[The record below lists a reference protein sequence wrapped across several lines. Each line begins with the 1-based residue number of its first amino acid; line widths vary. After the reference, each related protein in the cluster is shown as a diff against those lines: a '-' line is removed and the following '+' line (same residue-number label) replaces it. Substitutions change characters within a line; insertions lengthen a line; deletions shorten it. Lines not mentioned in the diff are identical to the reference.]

1 MKKKGLA
8 FISILAVFSAAF
20 TLVVVP
26 ARAETATTPIAS
38 QPTETLVAPVS
49 YEQYLPLNNPTD
61 VAVSENYL
69 AIADGNGI
77 YIYDRADGEYRLY
90 KHGEENKQEDRI
102 AKLQFDEYET
112 LYFLDGSTAT
122 NFYSFNVETGEETPI
137 ALACGTFTVQGGE
150 LYFTNAQEDLYKASL
165 NGQSLS
171 PVSLQW
177 ENVSSLAFLSGEL
190 YFIQSDYYLMKIDP
204 TLALPPNPAKATYKI
219 FEKQIAHVSV
229 SDGALS
235 CTSADGEFFSYALTQ
250 TETPVFQSS
259 AEGYARLCAF
269 GENVYAVQPS
279 KGAIKQYSTKQ
290 GAFTDYEISANS
302 ASRHRLSGA
311 KTTFLAGDKLY
322 IADNGNARISV
333 YDTRENKFLAPFNA
347 TLPPSY
353 ICADE
358 NYLLAAT
365 DTQATLYSLSAETY
379 GEPSAQFSN
388 FNGKLVGVA
397 CVYGKF
403 YLATDH
409 NECYALTLQ
418 AETGEWTRESHRKSS
433 TRYPKALTSDVYGNL
448 YILSG
453 REAYRF
459 TEREFLSD
467 TEEGEK
473 VGENLPTSTTQ
484 IAVDYNQTLYALSDN
499 GLFLES
505 TELFRLRARP
515 VYYADAL
522 ATPSLTSFAIGIEE
536 NETYLLCEG
545 NYLLKSTALSL
556 PTVKT
561 VAVNGAN
568 ENIFS
573 QAAAEFSVVKTQE
586 NTLLVEFDLHATNG
600 AEYFPYLG
608 YSRETTPK
616 TALKIGETQTH
627 YLLAEYDAAKETY
640 RTYLALQAHCTPLA
654 PSEYRTAYSET
665 EQRTGYITSAIAL
678 YKFPYLTELLTSG
691 TLGRGDEVV
700 LIGEVRELDHAYYE
714 IAFTDAQGETITGYV
729 PQAFVTD
736 FSGIPPVSETIER
749 GETESDHDS
758 VWRLAYLLLGFAAI
772 CILTDFLILRK
783 KKGGDDYE

>member
-1 MKKKGLA
+1 MKKKGLT
-8 FISILAVFSAAF
+8 FISIAAIFTTAF
-20 TLVVVP
+20 TLVAAP
-26 ARAETATTPIAS
+26 ARAES
-38 QPTETLVAPVS
+38 LEQTETLVAPVS
-49 YEQYLPLNNPTD
+49 YEQYLPLQNPTD

-90 KHGEENKQEDRI
+90 THGEESKQEDRI

-137 ALACGTFTVQGGE
+137 ALACGTFTVQGDE

-165 NGQSLS
+165 NGQTLS

-219 FEKQIAHVSV
+219 FEKQIAHIAVS
-229 SDGALS
+229 SGALS

-250 TETPVFQSS
+250 METPVFQSS

-269 GENVYAVQPS
+269 GDNVYAVQPS
-279 KGAIKQYSTKQ
+279 KGAIKQYNAER
-290 GAFTDYEISANS
+290 GAFTDYEISDSS
-302 ASRHRLSGA
+302 ASTHRLSSA
-311 KTTFLAGDKLY
+311 KTTFLTGNKLY

-333 YDTRENKFLAPFNA
+333 YETRENKFLTPINA
-347 TLPPSY
+347 TLPPSFL
-353 ICADE
+353 CADE

-365 DTQATLYSLSAETY
+365 DTQATLYSLSTETY
-379 GEPSAQFSN
+379 GTASAQFAN

-403 YLATDH
+403 YLITDH

-418 AETGEWTRESHRKSS
+418 TENGEWTRESCRKSS

-459 TEREFLSD
+459 TERQFLSE

-473 VGENLPTSTTQ
+473 VCENLPAATTQ

-499 GLFLES
+499 GLYS
-505 TELFRLRARP
+505 GADELFRLRARP
-515 VYYADAL
+515 VYYKDAL
-522 ATPSLTSFAIGIEE
+522 ATPNVTSFAIGIEE

-561 VAVNGAN
+561 VAIDGAD
-568 ENIFS
+568 ESIFA
-573 QAAAEFSVVKTQE
+573 QAEAEFAVVTTQE
-586 NTLLVEFDLHATNG
+586 NTLLVEFDLTTTNG
-600 AEYFPYLG
+600 AKYFPYLG

-616 TALKIGETQTH
+616 TALKIGETATH
-627 YLLAEYDAAKETY
+627 SLLAEYDTEQETY
-640 RTYLALQAHCTPLA
+640 RTYLALKAHCTPLA
-654 PSEYRTAYSET
+654 QSEYRTEYSET
-665 EQRTGYITSAIAL
+665 EQKTGYITSAIAL

-691 TLGRGDEVV
+691 ALNRGDAVI
-700 LIGEVRELDHAYYE
+700 LLGEIRELDHAYYE
-714 IAFTDAQGETITGYV
+714 IAYTNAQGEKTTGYV